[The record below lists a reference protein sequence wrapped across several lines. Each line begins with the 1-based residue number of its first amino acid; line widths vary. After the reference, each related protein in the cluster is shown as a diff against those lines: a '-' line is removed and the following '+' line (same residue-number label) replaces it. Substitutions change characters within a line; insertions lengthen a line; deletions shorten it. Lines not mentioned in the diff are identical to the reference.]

1 VFADAARAVDADL
14 AEEIER
20 EANWRKNYLRYVRAL
35 VEAGAASSKDALRI
49 ASDGLASLHNNL
61 VFQREGEE
69 ATIDGAYETY
79 RDPLFSSATVT
90 GTGGGHRKLVIP
102 VRDQLMSGDT
112 LRAQLD
118 RWEADSII
126 EPTCAESVRAVID
139 NPEWLDLRDHYIAL
153 LGAASEMGP
162 LEALSSW
169 GANIIAVDVP
179 RPHVWQRI
187 ITIARSGS
195 GTLHAPVRSPGATEE
210 TLDGEAGA
218 DLLTEGPEVRTWLE
232 SFDGPLTVMDLV
244 YADGGNFVRLVASI
258 DGLVT
263 SMLDRRRDIALAYL
277 GTPTDVYAVPAG
289 TANAARRKER
299 TGPLRTVMRGASRG
313 RAYTSR
319 YGNLINS
326 EEGPAWGISDCI
338 VPQQG
343 PNYILAKNSQRWRA
357 CTAREEG
364 IVTSANVAPATYT
377 QSVVKNR
384 LLKMA
389 YGGAH
394 AFGVHVFLPETSRA
408 LMAALLVHDLRNPQ
422 AIAQPSAS
430 LRHPFELH
438 ATGAAHGGIWTIP
451 YEPRSV
457 LPLAVVRGLPK
468 IAMR

>member
-1 VFADAARAVDADL
+1 VFADAARAVDANL

-20 EANWRKNYLRYVRAL
+20 EGNWRKNYLHHVRAL

-49 ASDGLASLHNNL
+49 ASDGLASLHDNL
-61 VFQREGEE
+61 VFARDGEE
-69 ATIDGAYETY
+69 TSIDGAYESY
-79 RDPLFSSATVT
+79 RAPSFATT
-90 GTGGGHRKLVIP
+90 TLAGTGGGHRKLVVP
-102 VRDQLMSGDT
+102 YRNDLLSDDS

-126 EPTCAESVRAVID
+126 EPSCAEAVRAVID
-139 NPEWLDLRDHYIAL
+139 NPEWLDLSDQNIAL

-169 GANIIAVDVP
+169 GANIIAIDVP

-187 ITIARSGS
+187 LTIARAGS
-195 GTLHAPVRSPGATEE
+195 GNLHVPTKTSGVTED
-210 TLDGEAGA
+210 TIDREAGA
-218 DLLTEGPEVRTWLE
+218 DLLTNGPEVRTWLE
-232 SFDGPLTVMDLV
+232 SFEGPLTVMDLV
-244 YADGGNFVRLVASI
+244 YSDGGNFVRLVASI

-263 SMLDRRRDIALAYL
+263 SLLERRKDVALAYL

-289 TANAARRKER
+289 TANAGRAKAR
-299 TGPLRTVMRGASRG
+299 TGPLRALVRGAARG
-313 RAYTSR
+313 HAYTAR

-326 EEGPAWGISDCI
+326 EEGLAWGISDCI

-394 AFGVHVFLPETSRA
+394 AFGVQVFLPGTSRA
-408 LMAALLVHDLRNPQ
+408 LMAALLVHDLRNPRS
-422 AIAQPSAS
+422 IAQPSAS